1 MKNDYGPELMK
12 EFVCEAR
19 EHLATIEED
28 FLEMERLKDSPP
40 PELVDKVFRA
50 IHSIKGSAGFL
61 GLGKIND
68 LSHAME
74 TVLQMIRKNEI
85 APLPETVDS
94 LLEGVDLLKQ
104 MTKDIA
110 NSENT
115 DISAA
120 VKHIEAIYKDSVPA
134 KEMKKLEKKIKL
146 KDMDG
151 NDIDFEVRDFAL
163 KNRPPFH
170 EFLYLLRYELSE
182 LGQKGGISPL
192 ALVKELL
199 STGEIIETSIS
210 TPAESLDADLSKEP
224 LFYDVLYSTVLD
236 ADLISQ
242 ASMLP
247 DDKIKAVCPPG
258 KETKKNQKAKAEKVN
273 EEAIKIEQIDSDSD
287 SDMVEIVN
295 HEPQE
300 KISASSQ
307 SSPTQQTTAAS
318 SESQET
324 VRIHLDILDKLM
336 TLAGELVLVRNQ
348 HLMAFAE
355 NNDPVRR
362 GISQRLDIV
371 TTELQETIMRTRMQ
385 PVGNIF
391 GRLPRIVRD
400 LSKKLGKQIE
410 INISGEEVELDKTII
425 ESLAD
430 PLTHIIRNSC
440 DHGIETPT
448 ARAKAGKK
456 ESGTISVRAYHEGGQ
471 INIEIHDDGQGID
484 FRKIKAKAIEKE
496 FRTKDDFAN
505 MSEKDII
512 NLITLPGFST
522 ASKVSDISG
531 RGVGMDVV
539 KTSIEQLGGT
549 LEINSQCGKSTTLLL
564 KMPLTLAIIPCLIVV
579 TDSWRYAIPQVNLE
593 ELVCLYDE
601 DVRNKIEC
609 SGVQEVYRLRE
620 KLLPMVRLSEI
631 IKEDSPFTEKTKRA
645 IVSKNREKNASE
657 MKGQNLTFAVVKNGT
672 NRFGLIIDK
681 VLGTEEI
688 VVKPMH
694 SSLKNLKIYSGATV
708 MGDGKC
714 ALILDVDGIASHAGL
729 NCSELSKSKELE
741 HEGQDSFNG
750 EKQRVLLFKYGE
762 KEQFAVP
769 LPLIRRIEKIKMS
782 DVELIGKKEYVT
794 VDKISIQ
801 LVRMDKVFEVSGCVE
816 NNETFLLLPKHVGK
830 PFGLLMSSLTDII
843 EVPLAIDTE
852 SYLEDGILGSL
863 IIKGKMTL
871 FPDIF
876 RVIERFAPESF
887 QEDSE
892 EECQPGAGKKIL
904 LAEDAPFFRQLVKG
918 YLESAGYE
926 VVTAENG
933 KAALDILSKSNP
945 DMLISD
951 IEMPKMDGWELIKIL
966 RDEPDFKE
974 FPAIALT
981 ALDSADDR
989 KKAFEL
995 GFNDYQIKIDREA
1008 LLTRVS
1014 HFFNEKAKV

>member
-12 EFVCEAR
+12 EFVCEAK

-28 FLEMERLKDSPP
+28 FLEMERLKDSLPS
-40 PELVDKVFRA
+40 ELVDKVFRA

-68 LSHAME
+68 LSHVME

-94 LLEGVDLLKQ
+94 LLEGIDLLKH
-104 MTKDIA
+104 MTQDIG
-110 NSENT
+110 NSEST
-115 DISAA
+115 DISSAL
-120 VKHIEAIYKDSVPA
+120 KHIEAIYKGSVTP
-134 KEMKKLEKKIKL
+134 KEMKKREKKVKL
-146 KDMDG
+146 KDLNG
-151 NDIDFEVRDFAL
+151 NEIDFEVRDFAL

-182 LGQKGGISPL
+182 LGSKGGISPM

-199 STGEIIETSIS
+199 STGEILETSIS
-210 TPAESLDADLSKEP
+210 TPAESLDDDLSKEP

-236 ADLISQ
+236 EDLISQ

-247 DDKIKAVCPPG
+247 EEKIKAVCPPG
-258 KETKKNQKAKAEKVN
+258 KDAKKEQAAREEKPR
-273 EEAIKIEQIDSDSD
+273 EAAVQIEPIDSDTG
-287 SDMVEIVN
+287 SDMKEVETK
-295 HEPQE
+295 PTTG
-300 KISASSQ
+300 KTSSA
-307 SSPTQQTTAAS
+307 PTA

-385 PVGNIF
+385 PVGNVF

-410 INISGEEVELDKTII
+410 ISISGEEVELDKTII

-440 DHGIETPT
+440 DHGIEMPDE
-448 ARAKAGKK
+448 RLKAGKK
-456 ESGTISVRAYHEGGQ
+456 EGGTISVKAYHEGGQ
-471 INIEIHDDGQGID
+471 INIEISDDGQGID
-484 FRKIKAKAIEKE
+484 FRTIKAKAIEKG
-496 FRTKDDFAN
+496 FREKEDFTN

-522 ASKVSDISG
+522 ASKISDISG

-549 LEINSQCGKSTTLLL
+549 LEINSQNGKGTSLLL

-579 TDSWRYAIPQVNLE
+579 TDSWRYAIPQINLE
-593 ELVCLYDE
+593 ELVCLYDN
-601 DVRNKIEC
+601 DARDKIEC

-631 IKEDSPFTEKTKRA
+631 IKEETPFTEKTKRA
-645 IVSKNREKNASE
+645 IMSKNREKSSE
-657 MKGQNLTFAVVKNGT
+657 NLKGQDLTFAVLKNGT

-681 VLGTEEI
+681 VIGTEEI

-694 SSLKNLKIYSGATV
+694 SALKNLKIYSGATV

-729 NCSELSKSKELE
+729 NCNDTAKNKETE
-741 HEGQDSFNG
+741 HENSDSSFNG
-750 EKQRVLLFKYGE
+750 ESQRVLMFKYGE

-782 DVELIGKKEYVT
+782 DVELVGQKEYVT
-794 VDKISIQ
+794 VDKASIQ

-816 NNETFLLLPKHVGK
+816 NNEMFLLLPKHVGK
-830 PFGLLMSSLTDII
+830 PFGILMSSLTDII

-852 SYLEDGILGSL
+852 SYTEDGILGSL
-863 IIKGKMTL
+863 IIKEKMTL

-887 QEDSE
+887 KHDGKE
-892 EECQPGAGKKIL
+892 EQQPGSGKKIL

-926 VVTAENG
+926 VLTAENG
-933 KAALDILSKSNP
+933 KTALDILSKTKL

-951 IEMPKMDGWELIKIL
+951 IEMPRMNGWELIKIL
-966 RDEPDFKE
+966 RSEEDFRE

-981 ALDSADDR
+981 ALDSPEDR
-989 KKAFEL
+989 KKAFDL
-995 GFNDYQIKIDREA
+995 GFNDYQIKIDRDA
-1008 LLTRVS
+1008 LLARVS
-1014 HFFNEKAKV
+1014 NFISKEN